1 MDFGDCFYICL
12 LRCNRPTPNTQLSVD
27 KNKNPYF
34 YRQKIK
40 VEMKFDTY
48 TLREHSII
56 IPTPQ
61 TFSDVV
67 ELISSDNYR
76 KCERKLNWG
85 G

>member
-1 MDFGDCFYICL
+1 
-12 LRCNRPTPNTQLSVD
+12 
-27 KNKNPYF
+27 
-34 YRQKIK
+34 
-40 VEMKFDTY
+40 MKFDTY

-67 ELISSDNYR
+67 ELISSDHYR

-85 G
+85 GNYQTLKR